1 MGAGSGSGEG
11 RGWWRWFVLAAVVL
25 CATAGGLVVLVGRDE
40 TPVPGPTVGER
51 LGALKAERSRLQAR
65 ADGKARI
72 SLLAPLREASLLSDA
87 LAVRSEPDL
96 ERAFDRLPAA
106 RRQAFA
112 DVDALNAALEDALA
126 RPGEGARL
134 AAVAAAGRAHAAL
147 EALGNGDGLPLVLL
161 FTPRF
166 VPPRRATGELT
177 LSPRVAKT
185 LPAETSVRLE
195 GGVRSAD
202 PPGPTVPRYAPSFAA
217 DADDDPPVAVE
228 VVGLHLGAPGPAP
241 TLTIGK
247 WRGEATRTPERL
259 HFLVPRN
266 VFPTEATRTNLVS
279 GTLSIRRA
287 SRTMAFELPFVV
299 LPDRPGSFALDQ
311 KVMGTVAESKT
322 LVSPEILA
330 RAAVG
335 ETRNLKRCFD
345 PPAGWRFDK
354 ANRRV
359 LIVERLGWQDDIPDA
374 TLNGGTVEFAAD
386 EGPEQICLAV
396 SARPATKAARTATIG
411 RFEATL
417 VRDRPQERVVQS
429 GVRALDWREAV
440 RVPIEPG
447 IAAWKLYVRMFDE
460 IDRAFED
467 DAAASLPFLRIASG
481 ADGKSMVLQA
491 DPTAEP

>member
-1 MGAGSGSGEG
+1 MAAGSGNGEG
-11 RGWWRWFVLAAVVL
+11 RGRWRWLVLAAVVL
-25 CATAGGLVVLVGRDE
+25 CATAGALAIFVGRDE
-40 TPVPGPTVGER
+40 SPVPGPTVGER
-51 LGALKAERSRLQAR
+51 LAALKAERSRLQAR

-72 SLLAPLREASLLSDA
+72 GLLAPLREASLLSDA

-96 ERAFDRLPAA
+96 ERAFDRLPAF

-134 AAVAAAGRAHAAL
+134 AAVTAAGRAHAAL
-147 EALGNGDGLPLVLL
+147 ETLGSVDDLPLILL

-177 LSPRVAKT
+177 LSPRVART
-185 LPAETSVRLE
+185 PPAETPVRLE
-195 GGVRSAD
+195 GGVRSTEPSA
-202 PPGPTVPRYAPSFAA
+202 PMVPRYAPSFAA
-217 DADDDPPVAVE
+217 ASDDDPPVAVE
-228 VVGLHLGAPGPAP
+228 VVGLHLVAGGPAP
-241 TLTIGK
+241 TLAIGK

-259 HFLVPRN
+259 HFLVPRS
-266 VFPTEATRTNLVS
+266 VFPTEATRTNFVS
-279 GTLSIRRA
+279 ATLSIRRA
-287 SRTMAFELPFVV
+287 SRTLAFELPFVV

-311 KVMGTVAESKT
+311 KVMGTVPESKT

-335 ETRNLKRCFD
+335 ETRSLRRCFD
-345 PPAGWRFDK
+345 PPSGWRFDK
-354 ANRRV
+354 AHRRV

-374 TLNGGTVEFAAD
+374 TLNSGTVEFAAD
-386 EGPEQICLAV
+386 EGATQICLAV

-417 VRDRPQERVVQS
+417 VRDRPEERVVQS

-447 IAAWKLYVRMFDE
+447 LVAWKLYVRMFDE

-467 DAAASLPFLRIASG
+467 DASASLPFLRIASG
-481 ADGKSMVLQA
+481 SDGKSMVLQA
-491 DPTAEP
+491 DPAAEP